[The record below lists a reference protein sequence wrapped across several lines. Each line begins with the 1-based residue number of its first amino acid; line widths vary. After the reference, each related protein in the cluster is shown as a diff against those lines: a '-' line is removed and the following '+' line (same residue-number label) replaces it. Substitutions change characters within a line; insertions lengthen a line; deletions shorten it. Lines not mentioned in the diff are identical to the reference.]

1 MFQGLSAVIQK
12 FDYVFF
18 PDTLNKTV
26 GATDRSP
33 EQGEACLA
41 PTTTKFV
48 DWFRK
53 IRYTIYEF
61 MYQART
67 SHKLEEK

>member
-1 MFQGLSAVIQK
+1 MMQIAKIFAVQFQNLTNKSLSAVIQK

-33 EQGEACLA
+33 EHRRGMPRPYAKL
-41 PTTTKFV
+41 V
-48 DWFRK
+48 D
-53 IRYTIYEF
+53 
-61 MYQART
+61 
-67 SHKLEEK
+67 